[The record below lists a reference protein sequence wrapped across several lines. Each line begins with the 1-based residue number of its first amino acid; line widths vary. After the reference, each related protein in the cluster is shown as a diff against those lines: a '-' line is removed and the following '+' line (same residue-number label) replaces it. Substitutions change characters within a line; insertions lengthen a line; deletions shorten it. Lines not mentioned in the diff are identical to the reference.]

1 MSSTSMF
8 KWAMFREILLP
19 SSARLDKIYSAFI
32 KFTVDVSHEKNKK
45 KAWAQPTVYK
55 LSVRS
60 CPFTKLKNK

>member
-1 MSSTSMF
+1 MF
-8 KWAMFREILLP
+8 KWATFREILLP

-45 KAWAQPTVYK
+45 KAQPTVYK